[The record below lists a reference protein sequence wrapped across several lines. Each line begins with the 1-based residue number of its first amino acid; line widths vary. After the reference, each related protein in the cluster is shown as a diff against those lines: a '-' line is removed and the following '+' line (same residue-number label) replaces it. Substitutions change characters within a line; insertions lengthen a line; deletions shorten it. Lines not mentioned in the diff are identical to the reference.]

1 MTTQD
6 DMVSTYREA
15 FLVMDLQTE
24 IVRNYVNDYARYLAR
39 VNSVLEASRQAAVLP
54 IFVRA
59 AFRQGYPEVSP
70 GNRRFS
76 AIKSE
81 RRLLDRSAD
90 AAIHPDLD
98 LRSDDIVVTK
108 HRVNAFW
115 ATDLDQILRANQ
127 INNLVLCGVATSGV
141 VLSTIRSAADQDY
154 QLTVLADCCAD
165 RDAEVHEV
173 LTTKVFRGQARVRS
187 AAAYIEELRT
197 G

>member
-1 MTTQD
+1 
-6 DMVSTYREA
+6 
-15 FLVMDLQTE
+15 MDLQTD
-24 IVRNYVNDYARYLAR
+24 IVRNYVDDSTSFLAR

-59 AFRQGYPEVSP
+59 AFRPGYPEVSP
-70 GNRRFS
+70 GNRRFA

-81 RRLLDRSAD
+81 GRLLDGSAD

-98 LRSDDIVVTK
+98 LRSGDVVVTK

-115 ATDLDQILRANQ
+115 ATDLDQILRASQ
-127 INNLVLCGVATSGV
+127 ITSLVLCGVATSGV

-197 G
+197 DLYHI